1 LKPGRFA
8 SDPKDKSAGS
18 ARRLFIYASS
28 GTQLSLNRWEIY
40 KSLFESRDGAQKIV
54 PARDQRPGEESDS
67 PTRERSNIAGLFLF
81 SGDVAIEDSGRRD

>member
-1 LKPGRFA
+1 LPAIRKTKPPGQLGGFLFT
-8 SDPKDKSAGS
+8 P
-18 ARRLFIYASS
+18 AR